1 MMMDSGMFLTTER
14 SPYRNHYLKDFM
26 GVKEP
31 ALPMEMVI
39 RAVLWVFPFCEEE
52 KDKQDGSEAGITTH
66 PWRSQCSSPGD
77 LVAESALVKQCVLS
91 GRQKHTGRLNQAS
104 LT

>member
-39 RAVLWVFPFCEEE
+39 RAVL
-52 KDKQDGSEAGITTH
+52 
-66 PWRSQCSSPGD
+66 
-77 LVAESALVKQCVLS
+77 
-91 GRQKHTGRLNQAS
+91 
-104 LT
+104 